1 MTALLEA
8 EKTEPV
14 ARADEPVRMFRPDV
28 EGLRAVAV
36 ALVVL
41 YHGGVTR
48 LTGGFV
54 GVDVF
59 FVISGFLITG
69 LLMREHAKTGHISF
83 RSFYAR
89 RARRILP
96 LASIVLL
103 ATMGAAAVLLTPSR
117 LDTIAHDGAWTSAFA
132 ANFRF
137 ASVGADYLNA
147 TAPPSPL
154 QHFWSLAVEEQFYV
168 VWPALLLLLLSLFRR
183 RPQRLPWL
191 VPSAMAALV
200 AASLWWSIHQTAVDA
215 NTAYFSPFT
224 RAWELGVG
232 ALVALAVGSL
242 KRMPAAIGAALS
254 WLGLAAI
261 VYSGFA
267 FDSGTAFPGS
277 AALVPVL
284 GAAAVIAGGAGGPRL
299 GAEAL
304 LGLAPLRAL
313 GRYSFALYLWH
324 WPLLVIAEQRY
335 PGLSP
340 AIKLALVAAAVVLA
354 AASFH
359 LYEDPM
365 RHARALTRRPA
376 ASIAFGVACILA
388 TSAYAQMIV
397 VGHRSVVAR
406 AETLYAAQQ
415 RAANGTDT
423 VVHLATEAD
432 VERAVQAATRTNAVP
447 NSVSPP
453 LDIAATDVPDAYH
466 DGCLVNTGPT
476 VSPSCVSGDTTS
488 PRTVVLLGDS
498 HAVQWLPALNAVA
511 DRQGL
516 RVVTLTKHSCPVA
529 DVRTYDGI
537 VKRAYRECVSWRKW
551 AYTKIASIRP
561 DVVIAAE
568 ALEALVD
575 RNGRSVPGNE
585 LTWQIG
591 LRKSL
596 AALRGV
602 AKRVYLLGDTPGHSE
617 AVPDCLARGDAAR
630 CATPLATAT
639 NADHQALD
647 ADSASAVGATYVP
660 TTRWF
665 CTDRSCPALVDDK
678 VTDFDTNHMTATY
691 ATYLSHVFGVA
702 TGLESAKQHTVI
714 LGGAS
719 SAEIVAAVDAAVHG
733 RGATSALSPPAAI
746 AGRDFS
752 PAYTDGCLLEAR
764 DTRSPA
770 CTFGDQHAAKRVVL
784 LGDSKAAQ
792 WLPALLDVE
801 RRHPFQLT
809 LLSKGNC
816 PAPEL
821 SVYSYE
827 LHRPFAE
834 CDKWRQDAIDRILT
848 LKPQLVVVASTF
860 HGQRLASG
868 GAMQSPAV
876 EQAWEQGLSRL
887 ILTLRGAGARVAVV
901 SDVAVH
907 ARRVPD
913 CLQAHGS
920 NLLACATPTLNG
932 ILVAHQLTE
941 QKVVRASGARYVD
954 VRPWFCTRIV
964 CPAVIG
970 GIVTDFDDSHLT
982 ATYSRYL
989 GHALGVALGLER

>member
-1 MTALLEA
+1 VTALLESGPA
-8 EKTEPV
+8 RPV
-14 ARADEPVRMFRPDV
+14 ADSGEPARGFRPDV

-41 YHGGVTR
+41 YHGGVRR

-59 FVISGFLITG
+59 FVISGFLITA
-69 LLMREHAKTGHISF
+69 LLVREHRTTGRISF
-83 RSFYAR
+83 RRFYAR
-89 RARRILP
+89 RVRRILP
-96 LASIVLL
+96 LASVVLL
-103 ATMGAAAVLLTPSR
+103 ATIGAAAVLLTPSR
-117 LDTIAHDGAWTSAFA
+117 LNDIAHDGAWTSVFA

-168 VWPALLLLLLSLFRR
+168 VWPAVLLLMLALFRR
-183 RPQRLPWL
+183 RSERSPWG
-191 VPSAMAALV
+191 VAVATAALV
-200 AASLWWSIHQTAVDA
+200 AASLWWSIHQTASDA

-224 RAWELGVG
+224 RAWELGIGALLALTVGGLTRVPAAVG
-232 ALVALAVGSL
+232 AA
-242 KRMPAAIGAALS
+242 MS

-267 FDSGTAFPGS
+267 FDGATAFPGS
-277 AALVPVL
+277 AALVPVI
-284 GAAAVIAGGAGGPRL
+284 GAAAVIAGGANGPRL
-299 GAEAL
+299 GAKAL

-340 AIKLALVAAAVVLA
+340 TMKLALVAAAVALA

-388 TSAYAQMIV
+388 TTAYAQMVI

-415 RAANGTDT
+415 RAASGTDT
-423 VVHLATEAD
+423 VVHLATEPD
-432 VERAVQAATRTNAVP
+432 VERAVRAATKTHTVSG
-447 NSVSPP
+447 SVAPP

-466 DGCLVNTGPT
+466 DGCLVNTGPR
-476 VSPSCVSGDTTS
+476 VSPSCVSGDPAS

-498 HAVQWLPALNAVA
+498 HAVQWLPALNALA
-511 DRQGL
+511 DRQNL

-529 DVRTYDGI
+529 DVSTYDGI
-537 VKRAYRECVSWRKW
+537 VQRAYRECVSWRRW

-575 RNGRSVPGNE
+575 RKGQRVPGNE
-585 LTWQIG
+585 LTWQLG

-602 AKRVYLLGDTPGHSE
+602 AKHVYLLGDTPGHPE

-630 CATPLATAT
+630 CATPIGVAT
-639 NADHQALD
+639 NADHQSLD
-647 ADSASAVGATYVP
+647 TESAAAVGATFVP

-665 CTDRSCPALVDDK
+665 CAERTCPALVDNK

-714 LGGAS
+714 LGGAT
-719 SAEIVAAVDAAVHG
+719 SAEVVAAVNAAVQG

-764 DTRSPA
+764 ATQSPA
-770 CTFGDQHAAKRVVL
+770 CTFGDQHAARRVVL

-792 WLPALLDVE
+792 WMPAVLDVE

-809 LLSKGNC
+809 VLSKGNC
-816 PAPEL
+816 PAPEI

-827 LHRPFAE
+827 LRRPFTE
-834 CDKWRQDAIDRILT
+834 CDKWRQDAIDRISS
-848 LKPQLVVVASTF
+848 LKPQLVVIASTF

-868 GAMQSPAV
+868 GAMQTPAV
-876 EQAWEQGLSRL
+876 ERAWEQGLSRL
-887 ILTLRGAGARVAVV
+887 ILTLRGAGARVAVL

-907 ARRVPD
+907 AQRVPD
-913 CLQAHGS
+913 CLQAHPS
-920 NLLACATPTLNG
+920 YLLACATPTLNG

-941 QKVVRASGARYVD
+941 QKVVRASGAQYVD
-954 VRPWFCTRIV
+954 VRPWFCTRVV
-964 CPAVIG
+964 CPAVID

-989 GHALGVALGLER
+989 GHALGAALGLER